1 MIVLILLALKPTST
15 LKIINKKKIKRIFQP
30 KIKQKKADQ
39 MIDFFINYIKLILIR
54 LILISL
60 MKL

>member
-15 LKIINKKKIKRIFQP
+15 LNIINKKKIKRILQP

-39 MIDFFINYIKLILIR
+39 MIDFFINYIKLY
-54 LILISL
+54 
-60 MKL
+60 